1 MWTKPKLNLVL
12 KFSQILNSQP
22 HLSFPSAYSMA
33 LGSSLWELFMG
44 ETRAPDEDTTGVEA
58 SSKI

>member
-1 MWTKPKLNLVL
+1 
-12 KFSQILNSQP
+12 
-22 HLSFPSAYSMA
+22 MA